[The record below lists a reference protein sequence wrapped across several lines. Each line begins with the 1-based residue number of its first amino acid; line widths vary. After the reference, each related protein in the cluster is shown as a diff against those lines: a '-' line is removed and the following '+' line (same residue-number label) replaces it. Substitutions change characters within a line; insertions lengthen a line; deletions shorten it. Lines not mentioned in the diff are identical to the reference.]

1 MVEVHPPL
9 VEFLPR
15 ERADRLAS
23 EGVFADDPAGL
34 AAAWERVQELWA
46 ATVTRARRLPE
57 AALDERVDG
66 EWSFIETLRHLIF
79 VTDGWIGHVVQE
91 RSSPHHPW
99 GLPPH
104 FLADA
109 AGALGLDVDA
119 RPSLDDVLAVR
130 HERVER
136 VRGVLAGL
144 TTEEL
149 RRTCAPRDG
158 RFSVAGA
165 LQTTVFEEWAHH
177 QYATRDLAR
186 LEARSPP

>member
-1 MVEVHPPL
+1 VVEVHPPL

-15 ERADRLAS
+15 ERAGQLAA
-23 EGVFADDPAGL
+23 EGVFADDAAGL
-34 AAAWERVQELWA
+34 AAAWERVQELWG

-57 AALDERVDG
+57 PALDERVDG
-66 EWSFIETLRHLIF
+66 EWSFIETLRHLVF
-79 VTDGWIGHVVQE
+79 VTDGWVGDVVQE
-91 RSSPHHPW
+91 RSSPHHAW

-130 HERVER
+130 AERVDR
-136 VRGVLAGL
+136 VRVVLAEL
-144 TTEEL
+144 TPEEL
-149 RRTCAPRDG
+149 HRTCTPRDG
-158 RFSVAGA
+158 RYSVVGA

-177 QYATRDLAR
+177 LYATRDLAR
-186 LEARSPP
+186 LEARH